1 MIIVTSGGK
10 YLDIDAYA
18 CIIAY
23 AELLNLKGEPAAAV
37 STAVLND
44 SITPTA
50 RNISTNFQ
58 TEYVP
63 SDDDQFVIVD
73 VSEPENLDT
82 IVQPTQ
88 ILEIID
94 HHLGNEQYWANLNIA
109 TDIEFIGAA
118 CTQVYE
124 RWVRSGKLSEMSES
138 AARLLSLGI
147 LDNTLNFNAVVT
159 TQRDIDAYTALAK
172 HAHAPAN
179 WAEQYFRECQMAVE
193 RDVSASIA
201 NDTKQMMFPGYD
213 AELTVGQLAVWD
225 ANELLE
231 TIAGDVDESNHFVNV
246 ISIHEGV
253 NYIIVKDEQLQGFLA
268 KLLGANAHPR
278 DGLLIT
284 DRLWLRKEIM
294 KAAIDANSKKEM

>member
-1 MIIVTSGGK
+1 MIVVTAGGK

-50 RNISTNFQ
+50 RSISTNFQ
-58 TEYVP
+58 TEYIA
-63 SDDDQFVIVD
+63 SDDDQFVVVD

-82 IVQPTQ
+82 IVQLTQ

-94 HHLGNEQYWANLNIA
+94 HHLGNEQYWANLNIT

-124 RWVRSGKLSEMSES
+124 RWVRAGKLGEMSES

-147 LDNTLNFNAVVT
+147 LDNTLNFNAAVT
-159 TQRDIDAYTALAK
+159 TQRDIDAYTALTE

-179 WAEQYFRECQMAVE
+179 WAEQYFRECQVAVE
-193 RDVSASIA
+193 RNVSASIA
-201 NDTKQMMFPGYD
+201 NDTKQMIFPGYD

-231 TIAGDVDESNHFVNV
+231 TIAGYVGEPNHFVNV

-253 NYIIVKDEQLQGFLA
+253 NYIIVKDEQLEGFLA
-268 KLLGANAHPR
+268 KLLGANACPQR
-278 DGLLIT
+278 SLLST

-294 KAAIDANSKKEM
+294 KAAIDANAKKGK